1 MMKQIKNKI
10 MIKNKHLKNVINL
23 IYNDKHWFY
32 KYNIKKRYY
41 LKNSFKSIYSF
52 LIEFYY
58 D

>member
-1 MMKQIKNKI
+1 

-23 IYNDKHWFY
+23 IYNGKHWFY
-32 KYNIKKRYY
+32 KYNIKKWYY